1 MKFKQNHIILIVLF
15 ILNSYS
21 VFSNTIDSI
30 KVEGKLL
37 IMKSQFV
44 RGNVYQFS
52 TKKNIKSFKIEN
64 GMFSIKLPVSVEP
77 GVYRVFYEEEKSEPY
92 TDIIIDGKEQL
103 ISLELK
109 YLGNG
114 SYPNFIVSVENKKWY
129 DYLNDTNSRLERLTH
144 LFDYLAN
151 FSGHPSGKQIQKIYQ
166 KERHKYYQLFN
177 DFISDNDTTWA
188 GLLVANTPYYF
199 SDLNKQPVIRDFIRL
214 NFYWEDIDTSNPN
227 LINTPVFVEHI
238 ATYLN
243 RVIEQANK
251 HNSGFKEYDFKK
263 AIDVVIDR
271 FSRTDITK
279 RYAIE
284 CLEEYFKKSDRV
296 YGMLDYV
303 LLKEKQVDK

>member
-1 MKFKQNHIILIVLF
+1 MVVTFRHITLILFFSLIINTV
-15 ILNSYS
+15 Y
-21 VFSNTIDSI
+21 SNTIDSI
-30 KVEGKLL
+30 KVEGKFLL
-37 IMKSQFV
+37 MKHHYA
-44 RGNVYQFS
+44 RGNVYQF
-52 TKKNIKSFKIEN
+52 KFKNRIKTFKIEN
-64 GMFSIKLPVSVEP
+64 GMFSFKLPVSVEP
-77 GVYRVFYEEEKSEPY
+77 GVYRIFFEEEKSELY
-92 TDIIIDGKEQL
+92 MDIIIDGKEPI

-114 SYPNFIVSVENKKWY
+114 FYPDFKVSVENKKWY
-129 DYLNDTNSRLERLTH
+129 DYLNDTNSRLERLTR

-151 FSGHPSGKQIQKIYQ
+151 FSSHLSGKQIQKVYQ

-177 DFISDNDTTWA
+177 EFISDNNTTWA

-214 NFYWEDIDTSNPN
+214 NFYWEGIDTSNPN

-238 ATYLN
+238 AAYLN

-251 HNSGFKEYDFKK
+251 HNSGFKEYEINK

-271 FSRTDITK
+271 FSRTDLTK

-296 YGMLDYV
+296 YAMLDYV